1 MHIPDGYLGPTT
13 YLTCYAL
20 VAPFWAGAWRALR
33 RKLQTMEVPY
43 LALGAAFIF
52 VVMMF
57 NVPIPGGTTGHVV
70 GASIVAI
77 SFGGWAA
84 VLAVSFAL
92 LIQALI
98 FGDGGVTALGANCLN
113 MAVVQTF
120 VTLGVWKLLRPADV
134 RTRRWRTF
142 GAAFAAGYLGLL
154 AAAFATAVQ
163 FGLQPLLERAPDG
176 TPLFCPFPLR
186 IAVPAMVISHLFVG
200 LLEGVVTGLVI
211 VALAKAP
218 DSIVTESANLLPAAV
233 FWRRRSFWAVAAI
246 AVLLVPVGL
255 WLPDRFGAGDAW
267 GEWAPEE
274 AAKLAG
280 LREPPAGMAHSAA
293 VWPAPVPDYAFH
305 ETESMTSAGLQ
316 YVAAAILGIAAI
328 TLLFMW
334 LGKLQRLRLDRI
346 RHAGEG
352 P

>member
-1 MHIPDGYLGPTT
+1 MSGGDGRSGRIAKCGSEKKMHIPDGYLGPTT

-233 FWRRRSFWAVAAI
+233 FWRGGVSGRLPPLRCCWCRWGYGFPTGLVRAMHGENGHRR
-246 AVLLVPVGL
+246 
-255 WLPDRFGAGDAW
+255 
-267 GEWAPEE
+267 
-274 AAKLAG
+274 KLRSWRDSG
-280 LREPPAGMAHSAA
+280 SRPPAWHIPPPSGRHRFPTMR
-293 VWPAPVPDYAFH
+293 
-305 ETESMTSAGLQ
+305 
-316 YVAAAILGIAAI
+316 
-328 TLLFMW
+328 FM
-334 LGKLQRLRLDRI
+334 RLK
-346 RHAGEG
+346 A
-352 P
+352 